1 MLDNHSLALLS
12 LKCSDSVLETK
23 LGRLT
28 TLSTTVNTTRIFYF
42 FCLQSHKPLSLN
54 CLGRKIVLTRQHRKA
69 LWHNGC
75 PSHNLLRRL
84 VWPWP
89 MTSTKVAKECK
100 NEKHKNNL
108 MQSSQRTKNR
118 DMRGPKF
125 TLGAMHP
132 WDAPRR
138 KNYHSWKV
146 HLSLSKCL

>member
-1 MLDNHSLALLS
+1 LDNHSLALLS

-84 VWPWP
+84 
-89 MTSTKVAKECK
+89 TLTLTKVVKECK
-100 NEKHKNNL
+100 NEKYKNNL
-108 MQSSQRTKNR
+108 TQSSQRKKPR
-118 DMRGPKF
+118 YEGPKF
-125 TLGAMHP
+125 TLGALHP
-132 WDAPRR
+132 
-138 KNYHSWKV
+138 
-146 HLSLSKCL
+146 